1 MKEKSTLRKVANDYL
16 THTKNENA
24 ITLIALVVTI
34 VVLLILAAVSIG
46 MLTGENGIIKQAV
59 EAKNKNKKA
68 EIEEEY
74 NINKL
79 LEVTEDEMSESWVYN
94 QANQTVTNGKVTLKL
109 GDYVDYDC
117 KLGVPNQKMQYISKL
132 EKNGYGDQTFS
143 LTDYNYGWRVFGVDE
158 NGRLELISEECVPL
172 TGGYDSTE
180 YNRTYYYLGDAND
193 DLKTQVAYINAVDEL
208 NDICKIY
215 GYGKGAIEARCVKIE
230 DINKILGKNP
240 SIDDY
245 TDERLYGNTVTYSLS
260 LGKIYYQGTKYPMI
274 LTENWR
280 DSFEYCKN
288 NEWKQLAEGESVSFT
303 CNYFEAD
310 EDDIQEVIDENSQ
323 TYKML
328 FINSSTGAN
337 PNPIYLDDGV
347 MYWLASQCIR
357 TKHGFV
363 KFGVQTCGGWR
374 KSWVLVDYMPFWHS
388 GEGNGLS
395 WEEDNYLGVR
405 PVVSLSRGLSLYDSG
420 SQRDGCSLWNIV
432 F

>member
-1 MKEKSTLRKVANDYL
+1 
-16 THTKNENA
+16 
-24 ITLIALVVTI
+24 
-34 VVLLILAAVSIG
+34 

-74 NINKL
+74 NINKV

-94 QANQTVTNGKVTLKL
+94 QANQTVTNGEVTLKI

-117 KLGVPNQKMQYISKL
+117 KLGVPNQKMQYISML

-172 TGGYDSTE
+172 TGGYNSTD

-193 DLKTQVAYINAVDEL
+193 DLKTQVAYINAVNEL

-245 TDERLYGNTVTYSLS
+245 TDDVRIYGNTVTYSLS
-260 LGKIYYQGTKYPMI
+260 LGKICYQGTKYPII
-274 LTENWR
+274 LTDDLC

-303 CNYFEAD
+303 CNYCEAWRG
-310 EDDIQEVIDENSQ
+310 DIQEVIDENSQ

-337 PNPIYLDDGV
+337 PNPIYPDDGV
-347 MYWLASQCIR
+347 MYWLASPCIR
-357 TKHGFV
+357 TKAGFV
-363 KFGVQTCGGWR
+363 KFGIQTCGEWIGDR
-374 KSWVLVDYMPFWHS
+374 ELLDYMPFWHS
-388 GEGNGLS
+388 EYGNELYGR
-395 WEEDNYLGVR
+395 NYLGVR

-420 SQRDGCSLWNIV
+420 TQRDGCPLWNIV